1 MVYVRGNAQDYEEW
15 EESGATDW
23 GYRSCLPY
31 FKRAESW
38 IRGGDAYRGD
48 EVLRVSA
55 GNDMRLSPLYRAFI
69 DAGVQAGYPETRTI
83 TVNFRKAS
91 GQCI

>member
-48 EVLRVSA
+48 EASGVSA
-55 GNDMRLSPLYRAFI
+55 GNDMRLSPLYRHSSMLAFSRLSRNR
-69 DAGVQAGYPETRTI
+69 GLQR
-83 TVNFRKAS
+83 
-91 GQCI
+91 